1 MKFNQDYKSRFRILK
16 GGKIS
21 LVVSSLLGGMTMSFA
36 APSGGTVTSGNAN
49 ITVNGTTTNIY
60 QSSQKASINWQNF
73 SIGKNETVNFKQPNI
88 NSITLNRVIGNERS
102 IINGALNANG
112 QVWILNSNGVLFGKT
127 ASINTAGLL
136 ATTKKL
142 SDANFNA
149 GNYTF
154 KGDSTQSVINLGTID
169 ISDSGYA
176 SLIANN
182 VSNDGTIKVVKGKVT
197 LIGASE
203 VTINLNGNSLVNLTV
218 NTGVLDALV
227 ENKGA
232 VYADSGEIYLT
243 TNAVNEL
250 LKGVVNNTG
259 ILEANSFDEIS
270 GKIELFAHGGE
281 VKVAGTLKAEGGF
294 IETSGKKFT
303 MLEDVEIKADEWL
316 IDPVNITIDTTLAGT
331 IETVL
336 GSGNVTITTDGS
348 NTPSTSSAESGTEG
362 NINVNSAITWS
373 TANTFTLSAANN
385 ININQSITA
394 THANGVLALH
404 YGQANVSGGNTST
417 YNVNAPINLQAG
429 NNFITKLGSDGTTIT
444 WKVITELG
452 SEGSTTGTD
461 LQGMNA
467 NLSGNYVLGK
477 NINANNTSSW
487 NSGAGFNPIGDKY
500 YDSTGFA
507 GNFDGLGHTIDKLFI
522 NRPSETYIGLFGSID
537 NSDIKNIGLIDV
549 DITGNEDVGGLVGYS
564 YSSIVNN
571 TYSTGEVTGNQYIG
585 GLIGSSYGSMSTENY
600 SDVDVSGNTSVG
612 GLQGSSGPGT
622 IKNSYATGDVTGL
635 GGSSSNIGGL
645 IGNNGD
651 IIENTYATGT
661 VKGNDKV
668 GGLVGTN
675 GGTIKNSYATGRVSG
690 NNNLGGL
697 VGTSYGNVNN
707 SFWDTQTS
715 GQSTSA
721 GGEGKTT
728 VEMQDISTFSDAG
741 WSIEE
746 DSSTAK
752 SIPFLTMNGSTPI
765 WKIATKVTAET
776 PEAATS
782 ETEAKKVI
790 TAITNNNSI
799 KITIP
804 KLVTP
809 IIKSQVKTQVT
820 STQGLGFK
828 EGTKVALVSK
838 PLENEATK
846 MVTLSEIKAMQ
857 SSKSEGQNDTDSTP
871 VVKDIRISLS
881 QNSIVELVNGGVN
894 LPDGVEQEFYVV
906 EERGEQL

>member
-1 MKFNQDYKSRFRILK
+1 MKFNQEYKSRFRILK

-21 LVVSSLLGGMTMSFA
+21 LVVSSLLGGITISFA

-112 QVWILNSNGVLFGKT
+112 QVWILNSNGVLFGKN

-232 VYADSGEIYLT
+232 VYADGGEIYLT

-281 VKVAGTLKAEGGF
+281 VKVGGTLKAEGGF
-294 IETSGKKFT
+294 IETSGKEFT

-316 IDPVNITIDTTLAGT
+316 IDPVNITINTTLAGT
-331 IETVL
+331 IEAVL

-348 NTPSTSSAESGTEG
+348 NTPSTSSEESGTEG

-417 YNVNAPINLQAG
+417 YNVNAPINLKAG
-429 NNFITKLGSDGTTIT
+429 DNFITKLGSNGTTIT

-477 NINANNTSSW
+477 NINANDTSSW
-487 NSGAGFNPIGDKY
+487 NSGAGFNPIGDNP
-500 YDSTGFA
+500 YDSTRFA

-549 DITGNEDVGGLVGYS
+549 DITGDEHVGGLVGHSGYN
-564 YSSIVNN
+564 SIVKN

-600 SDVDVSGNTSVG
+600 SDVDVSGNTNVG

-635 GGSSSNIGGL
+635 GGSSSDIGGL
-645 IGNNGD
+645 VGNNSST
-651 IIENTYATGT
+651 IENSYATGT

-668 GGLVGTN
+668 GGLVGT
-675 GGTIKNSYATGRVSG
+675 
-690 NNNLGGL
+690 
-697 VGTSYGNVNN
+697 SYGTVNN

-728 VEMQDISTFSDAG
+728 AEMQDISTFSDAG

-765 WKIATKVTAET
+765 WKIATKVTAES